1 MPFDSQGKFSRLYSW
16 EQDRINDIDI
26 VSDRHDEEDDNF
38 AAGLNE
44 CMLRDGRCVMS
55 GNLNMGNFQIKN
67 VANGQADNEA
77 VNRGQLNGVENT
89 LINTIKTLLNSVVPV
104 GTIIPSLQDTNHDNW
119 LLCNGQEISRTVYPE
134 LFAIIG
140 STFGS
145 GDGVTTFN
153 VPDYRGKFL
162 RGFGGDSASDVGLT
176 QPEGLPNITGSFTFS
191 GIDPLTYN
199 GAASGAFAKSNA
211 TGAGNGHNGNA
222 VDASITFDF
231 DASKSSQ
238 IYGANQHVTPVNQAV
253 NWFIK
258 AKGE

>member
-119 LLCNGQEISRTVYPE
+119 LLCNGQEISRTAYPE

-140 STFGS
+140 S
-145 GDGVTTFN
+145 
-153 VPDYRGKFL
+153 PQFL
-162 RGFGGDSASDVGLT
+162 IRVFSSTVFANFVSSSREYLDTVST
-176 QPEGLPNITGSFTFS
+176 S
-191 GIDPLTYN
+191 GIRLL
-199 GAASGAFAKSNA
+199 
-211 TGAGNGHNGNA
+211 HA
-222 VDASITFDF
+222 VTDNMTAQTRTRDIVLMILPIF
-231 DASKSSQ
+231 
-238 IYGANQHVTPVNQAV
+238 TPP
-253 NWFIK
+253 I
-258 AKGE
+258 